1 MIGPPR
7 RYSTRLHL
15 FGLAAAVVVPLI
27 AFAALVVYRYAQTE
41 QVRIEQ
47 EAVRV
52 ATLAEALVDA
62 ELMQL
67 IAKLEALTSS
77 SALAREN
84 LQDFH
89 AEAARLT
96 EGRDETIILRD
107 LEVQQFFNSKLPYG
121 AQLPKGP
128 PFTAEERAGYA
139 KGRPSV
145 SDVYS
150 SPRSGEPR
158 IVMALPILREG
169 VPKYVIGIT
178 IPTSRILRAAR
189 PAVPPGYILGVGDRK
204 GTYVARS
211 ERHDELT
218 GKPGLPE
225 YIGKIIGHSG
235 SFRSLNFEGR
245 ELLAGY
251 TRSEMSGWFF
261 SANIPT
267 ATLRAPLI
275 SNLSQLAVFGV
286 ACLIASGFLAIL
298 FSQTIARAASALA
311 EKARLLGEGQEV
323 RPVRSHLAEFTQ
335 ISDALVDAGE
345 ALAERSRERG
355 RAEAQRQL
363 LVHELNHR
371 VKNSLAIAQSIAS
384 QTLRTARSLLEARS
398 ALSSRLVSLGHSH
411 DILTRENWEGANVE
425 DIVAQSIEPYGAADR
440 IRVDG
445 SHARLSSSLS
455 LTLALVLHEL
465 MTNAAKYGALSSDS
479 GTIAI
484 TWRRIENQEPGH
496 RLFLRFEESGGP
508 LVQAPSHHGFGAR
521 LFAASF
527 ASPAQGRLTIR
538 YETTGVICEIEMESL
553 TE

>member
-1 MIGPPR
+1 M
-7 RYSTRLHL
+7 
-15 FGLAAAVVVPLI
+15 VPLI